1 MEKIVKNGIYETK
14 KMRVEIGKEV
24 VSKLFKPTR
33 NSNLRYNREK
43 KSLQRLSGL
52 NHFPQL
58 IEFNDKTKLIKMTA
72 LPGDRPDNLSE
83 IQVELLR
90 TMFEDML
97 AMGVARH
104 ALPIRDLLSTNDQQL
119 EMVDFE
125 RVTIK
130 HFQYSII
137 WFIAKRVSYYHLYRL
152 INQYQ
157 PQLLSEPERQ
167 FLSKVDKIRTVLQV
181 IKPLR
186 HPLRLLAK

>member
-1 MEKIVKNGIYETK
+1 MKAVKNGVYETN

-24 VSKLFKPTR
+24 VSKIFKPTR
-33 NSNLRYNREK
+33 NSSLRYNREK

-52 NHFPQL
+52 AHFPRL
-58 IEFNDKTKLIKMTA
+58 ISFNDKTKLIKMSS
-72 LPGDRPDNLSE
+72 LPGTRPEKLSE
-83 IQVELLR
+83 QQIELLR
-90 TMFEDML
+90 TMMTDML

-104 ALPIRDLLSTNDQQL
+104 ALPIRDLLAEDEQKL

-137 WFIAKRVSYYHLYRL
+137 WLIAKKVSYYHLYRL
-152 INQYQ
+152 IHQYQ
-157 PQLLSEPERQ
+157 PQLLSESEKQ

-186 HPLRLLAK
+186 HPVRLLSK